1 MATEGAK
8 VTMEALQKLKSDGT
22 AYMEGMEAA
31 INDLKSALDTVGGS
45 WQDPDFATISE
56 KTEAL
61 EQAIAAAK
69 TVVAEEL
76 LPFVDKKISDLAS
89 K

>member
-1 MATEGAK
+1 MASEGAK
-8 VTMEALQKLKSDGT
+8 VTMEALQKLKSEGT

-31 INDLKSALDTVGGS
+31 INDLKSALSNVGGS
-45 WQDPDFATISE
+45 WHDPDFATISE

-61 EQAIAAAK
+61 EQAIATAK

-76 LPFVDKKISDLAS
+76 VPFVDKKISDLS
-89 K
+89 GK

>member
-1 MATEGAK
+1 MAMNGAK
-8 VTMEALQKLKSDGT
+8 VSMDALQKFKSDCQN
-22 AYMEGMEAA
+22 YMDGMDAA
-31 INDLKSALDTVGGS
+31 MSDLKSALSSVGGS
-45 WQDPDFATISE
+45 WRDPDFATISE

-69 TVVAEEL
+69 DVVANEL
-76 LPFVDKKISDLAS
+76 LPFVDSRISVLGS

>member
-1 MATEGAK
+1 MATNGAK
-8 VTMEALQKLKSDGT
+8 VSMDALQKFKSDCQN
-22 AYMEGMEAA
+22 YMGGMDAA
-31 INDLKSALDTVGGS
+31 MGDLKSALSNVGAS

-69 TVVAEEL
+69 DVVANEL
-76 LPFVDKKISDLAS
+76 LPFVDSRISVLGS

>member
-1 MATEGAK
+1 MATNGAK
-8 VTMEALQKLKSDGT
+8 VTMEVLQKLKSDCQNYLDG
-22 AYMEGMEAA
+22 MEGA
-31 INDLKSALDTVGGS
+31 INDLKSALGNVGGS
-45 WQDPDFATISE
+45 WRDPDFATISE

-69 TVVAEEL
+69 DVVANEL
-76 LPFVDKKISDLAS
+76 LPFVDSKISILGS